1 MPSPF
6 FSIIVPTYNRAH
18 LIGRTI
24 ESVIAQSFENWELL
38 IIDDG
43 SADNSKAVVEK
54 FSDLRINYLWKENE
68 ERSVARN
75 KGIELSK
82 GEFICFLDSDDVWRT
97 NHLQLLFETIASLD
111 HKKALYFTGMC
122 WNFPD
127 RKQDVIF
134 DSPNDKNRI
143 EYVITN
149 QIAPST
155 VCISAAVLQKKK
167 FDVTLRI
174 NEDVELF
181 ARVAAEYELIQLREE
196 TVDFVIHNENTK
208 ANTKNYIAPQIH
220 VMEMLFYNPELK
232 NKISPSFKK
241 QCLRNL
247 HHQLI
252 NHYLITREFSKM
264 NVEILRFLVLY
275 PFDFQ
280 NKSKIVLLL
289 YHLPGGTVLQ
299 KIISRLK

>member
-1 MPSPF
+1 MHSPF

-18 LIGRTI
+18 LIGGTI

-38 IIDDG
+38 VIDDG
-43 SADNSKAVVEK
+43 STDHTIETVEK
-54 FSDLRINYLWKENE
+54 FSDLRIKYLWKENE

-75 KGIELSK
+75 KGIELSQGK
-82 GEFICFLDSDDVWRT
+82 FVCFLDSDDIWRT
-97 NHLQLLFETIASLD
+97 NHLQLLFEKIKSND
-111 HKKALYFTGMC
+111 NKKALYFTGMA
-122 WNFPD
+122 WNFTD

-134 DSPNDKNRI
+134 ETPEGKNRI
-143 EYVITN
+143 EYIITN

-155 VCISAAVLQKKK
+155 VCIPTAILQKEK
-167 FDVTLRI
+167 FNTSLRI

-181 ARVAAEYELIQLREE
+181 ARIATKLELIQLREV
-196 TVDFVIHNENTK
+196 TVDFIIHNENTK
-208 ANTKNYIAPQIH
+208 ANTKNYITPQIQ
-220 VMEMLFYNPELK
+220 VMEMIFSNPELK
-232 NKISPSFKK
+232 NKISSSFKK

-252 NHYLITREFSKM
+252 NHYLNTGEFSKM
-264 NVEILRFLVLY
+264 NTEILYFLFLY

-289 YHLPGGTVLQ
+289 YHLPGGTVLR